1 MTATAPQTAGTDK
14 RARVIRGD
22 IQGLRAIA
30 VASVVLY
37 HAGVPFLNG
46 GYVGVDIFFVISG
59 FLITSHLWDRL
70 RLTGKIGFAD
80 FYAKRARRILPASFV
95 VVIATVIGSVI
106 FIPPQQFPG
115 MFMAAAATLLYVPN
129 MLFAAQGSDYLAD
142 TAPSPFQQYWS
153 LGVEEQFYLL
163 WPLVLLL
170 AYLVTKRDP
179 KKLVFVIAALVVI
192 SFVACVTLT
201 EWRQPLAFYTL
212 PARAWE
218 LGVGALA
225 ALVIH
230 RLRLGPVVSALM
242 GWVGIAGLLVSLFLF
257 SETTVFPGYAAALP
271 VVATAL
277 VILAGSRDPN
287 AGAGRILGNRPMQF
301 IGLISYSIYLVH
313 WPLLT
318 IPRLATLSD
327 DGLPLWAGL
336 SLAAASVPI
345 GWLLFR
351 FVEQPLRA
359 PAFLTTRRPRRTLLG
374 VLLVTVVLT
383 ATVGGAFAVNV
394 SQPLSSDRTAVPAEP
409 SLNPSGTAFVP
420 SNAQPALRDALEDNA
435 SVYGTECHLTEIQTH
450 FEPCVFGNAA
460 SDFTVVIFGD
470 SHAAQWFPAL
480 EQIAEDRDI
489 RFESYSKSRCPSATI
504 DKNYQ
509 NVPYVACDQW
519 RDAVIDHI
527 LSTGADMVILANF
540 TADAGEKTQF
550 IDQTRPTEE
559 VWADGI
565 SRTLERLSGVPD
577 VVVMEDTPHQEKS
590 PLDCLSLNLDSALSC
605 ATPTDQAINEAI
617 VDAERAATRDGGGRY
632 VSFNDY
638 FCDSAVCPVL
648 LGNIIV
654 YRDKHH
660 ITKTFSLAMQGPLES
675 ALFPVGGPE

>member
-1 MTATAPQTAGTDK
+1 MTATTPQATELGK
-14 RARVIRGD
+14 RGRLIRGD

-95 VVIATVIGSVI
+95 VVIATIIASLI
-106 FIPPQQFPG
+106 FIPPQQFSG
-115 MFMAAAATLLYVPN
+115 MFIAAAATLLYVPN

-163 WPLVLLL
+163 WPLALVL
-170 AYLVTKRDP
+170 AYILTKRHP
-179 KKLVFVIAALVVI
+179 KRLVFVIAALVVI
-192 SFVACVTLT
+192 SFVACVALT
-201 EWRQPLAFYTL
+201 EWRQPIAFYTL

-230 RLRLGPVVSALM
+230 RLSLSPLVSALM
-242 GWVGIAGLLVSLFLF
+242 GWIGLAGLVLSLFLLN
-257 SETTVFPGYAAALP
+257 ETTVFPGFAAALP

-277 VILAGSRDPN
+277 VILAGGRDPD
-287 AGAGRILGNRPMQF
+287 AGAGKILGYRPMQF

-327 DGLPLWAGL
+327 EGLPLWAGL
-336 SLAAASVPI
+336 LLAGLAVPL

-351 FVEQPLRA
+351 FIEQPLRN
-359 PAFLTTRRPRRTLLG
+359 PPFLTAKRPRRTLVG
-374 VLLVTVVLT
+374 VLVVTLVLIT
-383 ATVGGAFAVNV
+383 AIGGAFAVNL
-394 SQPLSSDRTAVPAEP
+394 SRPLSSAQSIAASEP
-409 SLNPSGTAFVP
+409 SLNPSGTSFVP
-420 SNAQPALRDALEDNA
+420 SNVQPALRDALEDNA
-435 SVYGTECHLTEIQTH
+435 SVYGTACHLTEIQTH
-450 FEPCVFGNAA
+450 FEPCAFGNTS
-460 SDFTVVIFGD
+460 SDFTVVVFGD

-480 EQIAEDRDI
+480 QQIAEDRDI

-504 DKNYQ
+504 DKTYQ
-509 NVPYVACDQW
+509 NLPYAACDEW

-527 LSTGADMVILANF
+527 LSSNVDMVILSNF
-540 TADAGEKTQF
+540 TSSAGEKTQF
-550 IDQTRPTEE
+550 VDQSRPTEE
-559 VWADGI
+559 VWAEGI
-565 SRTLERLSGVPD
+565 TTTLKRLSTVPD
-577 VVVMEDTPHQEKS
+577 VVVMEDTPHQLKS
-590 PLDCLSLNLDSALSC
+590 PLDCLSMNLDSALNC
-605 ATPTDQAINEAI
+605 ATPVDEAINEAI
-617 VDAERAATRDGGGRY
+617 VDAETAATREGGGRY
-632 VSFNDY
+632 VSLNDY
-638 FCDSAVCPVL
+638 FCDSEVCPVL
-648 LGNIIV
+648 LGNVIV

-660 ITKTFSLAMQGPLES
+660 ITKTFSLAMRGALES
-675 ALFPVGGPE
+675 ALFPVSSP